1 MLQDIGDKKRRDK
14 GEQQSQCEL
23 QRQKDCGDDD
33 CKIQKVYDKFFPFSI
48 KKSPSFTKKIFV
60 MSVLRHTILRIA
72 EMQAGVN
79 KGTGI

>member
-1 MLQDIGDKKRRDK
+1 MIAKYKKFM
-14 GEQQSQCEL
+14 
-23 QRQKDCGDDD
+23 
-33 CKIQKVYDKFFPFSI
+33 INFFRFSI

-79 KGTGI
+79 KGTGIWGLFNRK